1 MAIMDTEL
9 LDTHTDTTERDLLML
24 SQRLMPM
31 LTTDTT
37 DMVSDITAMDT
48 ELMDMDT
55 HTDTTERDPLML
67 SLRLRLMPLSSMELM
82 DTPTLESTPPTLL
95 LVTLLPTPQPESLT
109 PAMSE
114 SAPTTSEPRFLA
126 RHSHRSETSSD

>member
-1 MAIMDTEL
+1 
-9 LDTHTDTTERDLLML
+9 ML
-24 SQRLMPM
+24 SQRLMLMPM

-37 DMVSDITAMDT
+37 DMVSDLTDMDT
-48 ELMDMDT
+48 DLMDMDT

-67 SLRLRLMPLSSMELM
+67 SQRLRLMPLSSMELM
-82 DTPTLESTPPTLL
+82 DTHTLDMVLMVSAMLPMPHTPMLESTLPTLL
-95 LVTLLPTPQPESLT
+95 LATLLPTPQPESPT

-114 SAPTTSEPRFLA
+114 SALTTSEPRFLA

>member
-55 HTDTTERDPLML
+55 HTDTTEKDPLM
-67 SLRLRLMPLSSMELM
+67 LRLMPLSSMELM
-82 DTPTLESTPPTLL
+82 DTHTLESTPPTLL
-95 LVTLLPTPQPESLT
+95 LATLLPTPQPESLT